1 MGRKGGKRRKKTK
14 EAVKMSS
21 TLQRQRKKKEHRNS
35 PEQQTHISP
44 EPMRRFRSIEEV
56 VSGRADED
64 GVL

>member
-1 MGRKGGKRRKKTK
+1 
-14 EAVKMSS
+14 MSS
-21 TLQRQRKKKEHRNS
+21 TLRRQRKKKEDRNS